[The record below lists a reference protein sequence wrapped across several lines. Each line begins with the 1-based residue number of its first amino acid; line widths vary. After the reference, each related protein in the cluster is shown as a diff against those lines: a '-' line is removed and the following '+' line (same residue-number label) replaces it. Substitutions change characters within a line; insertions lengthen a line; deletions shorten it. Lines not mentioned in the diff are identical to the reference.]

1 MLNEHKCCLQKIQY
15 KEVYLILLFQSFFFF
30 FLRKTRI
37 TNLLRLNY
45 KLSKSVI
52 TLIFNLTRHV
62 KPLIF
67 VCNLVQ
73 VRMHVWYFHFA
84 HNRGRLNIDPRT
96 LGAVVTKPLRQRYPW
111 KIVCFHGRYPNAQSL
126 TINLINFSVTCTRS
140 LIWYWK
146 CRQIFTVQNT
156 SPHTF
161 LPFAVPPRK
170 RRWTT

>member
-1 MLNEHKCCLQKIQY
+1 MNTNVVCKKYNTKRFIWFYYFNH
-15 KEVYLILLFQSFFFF
+15 FFF

-37 TNLLRLNY
+37 NNLLRFNY

-73 VRMHVWYFHFA
+73 VRMHVWYFHFE

-96 LGAVVTKPLRQRYPW
+96 LGAV
-111 KIVCFHGRYPNAQSL
+111 VCFHGRYPNAQSL